1 LSNKSCKCSIKPIS
15 LFRRCRPKWLGVGA
29 EREERLDV
37 FDGCSLRQLGEEEA
51 EIGVIAIH

>member
-1 LSNKSCKCSIKPIS
+1 
-15 LFRRCRPKWLGVGA
+15 LGVGA